1 MWTSSAASTAAWASK
16 PIVVLARRARKRAPL
31 GGALFAFWLLV
42 GIAQACDLATP
53 DDRVRVRHVHDGDSL
68 VLEDGRRLRVMGINA
83 PELGRD
89 GSADEPFAIAARDAL
104 RRELFRS
111 GQVVGLRY
119 GVERQD
125 HYGRTLAH
133 IFSADGENLGAA
145 LLRQGLAMAIVI
157 PPDLWGLDCY
167 PDAEREAREAGRG
180 LWAHPDFQPRESRS
194 LGMRDEGFMLVRG
207 RVQRIGRSRDARWI
221 NLEVAWRC
229 GSPWRAWGI
238 SQHHWSPWSASA
250 SRPAA
255 GSSCSATSCVPLS
268 IIPPPCN
275 ASIPRPA
282 TRNRGPRRMPGYR
295 KRAGAN
301 LPRGTGSGSREVM
314 P

>member
-1 MWTSSAASTAAWASK
+1 M
-16 PIVVLARRARKRAPL
+16 LARRARKRAPL

-42 GIAQACDLATP
+42 GVAQACDLATP

-89 GSADEPFAIAARDAL
+89 GAADEPFAIAARDAL

-133 IFSADGENLGAA
+133 IFGADGENLGAA
-145 LLRQGLAMAIVI
+145 LLRQGLVMAIVI

-194 LGMRDEGFMLVRG
+194 LGLRDEGFMLVRG
-207 RVQRIGRSRDARWI
+207 RVERIGRSRDARWI
-221 NLEVAWRC
+221 NLEGRVALRVPEESLGYFETPLESLVGQRIEARGWFHLQRNEL
-229 GSPWRAWGI
+229 RATL
-238 SQHHWSPWSASA
+238 HH
-250 SRPAA
+250 PAA
-255 GSSCSATSCVPLS
+255 LQRLD
-268 IIPPPCN
+268 PPPRD
-275 ASIPRPA
+275 AEPRTP
-282 TRNRGPRRMPGYR
+282 
-295 KRAGAN
+295 
-301 LPRGTGSGSREVM
+301 
-314 P
+314 

>member
-1 MWTSSAASTAAWASK
+1 MVAWTSSAASTAAWASK
-16 PIVVLARRARKRAPL
+16 SIVVLARRARKRASL

-42 GIAQACDLATP
+42 GAAQACDLATP

-133 IFSADGENLGAA
+133 IFSADGENMGAA

-167 PDAEREAREAGRG
+167 PAAEREARAAGRG
-180 LWAHPDFQPRESRS
+180 LWAHPDFQPRESRG
-194 LGMRDEGFMLVRG
+194 LDLRDEGFMLVRG
-207 RVQRIGRSRDARWI
+207 RVERIGRSRDARWI
-221 NLEVAWRC
+221 NLEGRVALRVPEESLEYFATPLESLVGQRIEARGWFHLQRNEL
-229 GSPWRAWGI
+229 RATL
-238 SQHHWSPWSASA
+238 HH
-250 SRPAA
+250 PAA
-255 GSSCSATSCVPLS
+255 LQRLD
-268 IIPPPCN
+268 PPPRD
-275 ASIPRPA
+275 AEAQTP
-282 TRNRGPRRMPGYR
+282 
-295 KRAGAN
+295 
-301 LPRGTGSGSREVM
+301 
-314 P
+314 